1 MLVGVLPTQRLAE
14 RSGRILG
21 RRLICA
27 FAREVHA
34 TGMNPELRTQGTS
47 EAARDA
53 AYRRLVAVALRLD
66 VATLAQ
72 ELRAARLESQQT
84 AELPKAA

>member
-1 MLVGVLPTQRLAE
+1 M
-14 RSGRILG
+14 
-21 RRLICA
+21 
-27 FAREVHA
+27 
-34 TGMNPELRTQGTS
+34 QGES

-66 VATLAQ
+66 VATLAH
-72 ELRAARLESQQT
+72 ELRAARVTAQPA

>member
-1 MLVGVLPTQRLAE
+1 
-14 RSGRILG
+14 
-21 RRLICA
+21 
-27 FAREVHA
+27 
-34 TGMNPELRTQGTS
+34 MNPELRTQGTS

-84 AELPKAA
+84 VELPKAA